1 MTYETAPYSIL
12 PPNILPL
19 EGTHAHTHILLD
31 THSQTLLQVVN
42 ALKRDIEKAK
52 NPTRRDIDKAKE
64 KHYKIEQ
71 AARDYAVY
79 GGGDVED
86 EAR

>member
-1 MTYETAPYSIL
+1 M
-12 PPNILPL
+12 
-19 EGTHAHTHILLD
+19 
-31 THSQTLLQVVN
+31 
-42 ALKRDIEKAK
+42 KRDIEKAK